1 MTEALET
8 TVGLRS
14 PEEVMRLDRLGAA
27 FPTRLS
33 FMRILLRCMGS
44 EEWRVEQKQFDLDN
58 EGYGRALYQVTTPS
72 ATYSLMAFSQFLDP
86 AERTDR
92 VIAEAWDATFVLF
105 DGVPGPEDVEHLA
118 QEAPKQEAGRYRSTD
133 LVLSRANKSLR
144 LFNHVVDRLSQGA
157 QPDEELLIEI
167 GYLMRTTAVY
177 ANGKFGL
184 ADRKAYAD
192 REALAAPFQAEM
204 LTVYLIRCFTFDL
217 VEHVARRQNA
227 EHAVSLDR
235 AYKRYLGIGNATGLG
250 MAPFLVSHPTLIHK
264 WFYAR
269 ESALA
274 RIRSVNR
281 ASPAALSHFSRVL
294 KRGARHL
301 DEWSVDDE
309 GQTRRIKTLRREA
322 RVLQEWI
329 GEIDTETARPW
340 DCLYARA
347 ASAFSLEGQEFLV
360 SLLLEPYPD
369 LVDDLAGRLSADQ
382 EPLVDPTMT
391 LEELGSILLDRYD
404 WVLEIDFD
412 APKADRYVWYYSEEK
427 LEPRRGERRAEIGT
441 EQEMAVA
448 TAQDIRRLWSAVDEM
463 SEGTVAALLRTR
475 PDFRHAINRVQIAAD
490 HAYSELRDNLVGED
504 CQPVDILRAKL
515 AYFGA
520 SKFDPKS
527 YLWTRITMYQGA
539 PLPEEVSGADDWSF
553 PVLRES
559 VG

>member
-1 MTEALET
+1 MTEALEM
-8 TVGLRS
+8 TVGLRP

-33 FMRILLRCMGS
+33 FMRILLRCMGY
-44 EEWRVEQKQFDLDN
+44 EGWRVEQKQFDLDDR
-58 EGYGRALYQVTTPS
+58 GYGRALYQVTAPS
-72 ATYSLMAFSQFLDP
+72 ATYSLIAYSQFLDP

-92 VIAEAWDATFVLF
+92 VIAEAWDVTFVLF
-105 DGVPGPEDVEHLA
+105 DGVPDPEDVERLA
-118 QEAPKQEAGRYRSTD
+118 QEAPKQEAGRYRCTD

-144 LFNHVVDRLSQGA
+144 LFNHVVDKLSQGV
-157 QPDEELLIEI
+157 QPDEDLLIEI

-184 ADRKAYAD
+184 ADRKVYAD
-192 REALAAPFQAEM
+192 REALAAPFQVEM

-217 VEHVARRQNA
+217 VEHIAGQRNA
-227 EHAVSLDR
+227 EHAVPLDR

-250 MAPFLVSHPTLIHK
+250 MAPFLVSHPALIHK

-269 ESALA
+269 ETALA
-274 RIRSVNR
+274 RIRSVKR
-281 ASPAALSHFSRVL
+281 ASPAVMAHFMQVL
-294 KRGARHL
+294 NRCVRHIH
-301 DEWSVDDE
+301 EWSVEDKE
-309 GQTRRIKTLRREA
+309 QTRRIKTLRRES
-322 RVLQEWI
+322 RVLQEWVSQ
-329 GEIDTETARPW
+329 IDTETGRPW
-340 DCLYARA
+340 DILYSRA
-347 ASAFSLEGQEFLV
+347 ALMFSLEGQEFLV

-369 LVDDLAGRLSADQ
+369 LIDDLADGLFADP
-382 EPLVDPTMT
+382 EPLVNPAMT
-391 LEELGSILLDRYD
+391 LQELVGILRERYD
-404 WVLEIDFD
+404 WVLAIDFD

-427 LEPRRGERRAEIGT
+427 LEPRRGERRAEIGD

-448 TAQDIRRLWSAVDEM
+448 TAQDIRQLWSVVDEM
-463 SEGTVAALLRTR
+463 SEGTVATLLRAW
-475 PDFRHAINRVQIAAD
+475 PDFRHTVNRVQIAAD

-504 CQPVDILRAKL
+504 CRPVDILRAKL

-527 YLWTRITMYQGA
+527 DLWTRITMYQGA

-553 PVLRES
+553 PALREF

>member
-1 MTEALET
+1 MTKASEL
-8 TVGLRS
+8 TVGLRP

-33 FMRILLRCMGS
+33 FMRILLRCMGQ
-44 EEWRVEQKQFDLDN
+44 EGWRVEQKQFGLDDD
-58 EGYGRALYQVTTPS
+58 GYGRAVYQVSAPT
-72 ATYSLMAFSQFLDP
+72 ATYSLIAYSQFLDP

-105 DGVPGPEDVEHLA
+105 DGIPGPDDVERLA
-118 QEAPKQEAGRYRSTD
+118 QEAPKQEAGRYRSSD

-144 LFNHVVDRLSQGA
+144 LFNHVVERLSQGA

-184 ADRKAYAD
+184 ADRGTYAD

-217 VEHVARRQNA
+217 VEHVARRRNPDD
-227 EHAVSLDR
+227 AVRLGR

-250 MAPFLVSHPTLIHK
+250 MAPFLVSHPTLIHR
-264 WFYAR
+264 WFFAR

-274 RIRSVNR
+274 RIRSVDR
-281 ASPAALSHFSRVL
+281 AAPEAMAHFGRVL
-294 KRGARHL
+294 KRGVRHL
-301 DEWSVDDE
+301 DEWTVQDE
-309 GQTRRIKTLRREA
+309 GQTRRIEALRHEA
-322 RVLQEWI
+322 RMLQDWVA
-329 GEIDTETARPW
+329 EIDAETVRPW
-340 DCLYARA
+340 DLLYVRA

-369 LVDDLAGRLSADQ
+369 LVDDLAGRLSADP

-391 LEELGSILLDRYD
+391 LEELAGILRERYD
-404 WVLEIDFD
+404 WVLAIDFD
-412 APKADRYVWYYSEEK
+412 VPKEGRYVWYYSEEK
-427 LEPRRGERRAEIGT
+427 LEPRRGERRAEIGA

-448 TAQDIRRLWSAVDEM
+448 AARDVRRLWSAVDEM
-463 SEGTVAALLRTR
+463 SVGTVAALLRAR
-475 PDFRHAINRVQIAAD
+475 PELRHAVNRVQITAI

-504 CQPVDILRAKL
+504 CRPVDILRAKL

-527 YLWTRITMYQGA
+527 DLWTRITMYQGA
-539 PLPEEVSGADDWSF
+539 PLPEEISDADDWSF
-553 PVLRES
+553 PALR
-559 VG
+559 GAAG